1 MKRLILVRH
10 GQTEWNIERRY
21 QGQTDTQL
29 TDFGRSQMLQTVEML
44 SSRSVDQ
51 IFSSPLTRAKESAN
65 IVAQGLNLEVL
76 IEPRFKEMSL
86 GTWEGQ
92 SYVLGRQTN
101 EWFESAPHGGETGE
115 QFRGRIKDWLQDQEP
130 SDANSE
136 KTILIVV
143 HGLVVQVI
151 LSELLGEPFE
161 VWHRRPIRN
170 GAITSLL
177 RKDWG
182 WRLEKFNQ
190 ERLSGKR

>member
-21 QGQTDTQL
+21 QGQTDTRL
-29 TDFGRSQMLQTVEML
+29 TDFGRQQMLQSAQML
-44 SSRSVDQ
+44 TGSKIDH
-51 IFSSPLTRAKESAN
+51 IIASPLARAKESADL
-65 IVAQGLNLEVL
+65 VAESLQLEVM
-76 IEPRFKEMSL
+76 IEPRFVEMSL
-86 GTWEGQ
+86 GAWEGQ

-101 EWFESAPHGGETGE
+101 EWFESAPHGGETGGE
-115 QFRGRIKDWLQDQEP
+115 FRSRIEDWLQEQTK
-130 SDANSE
+130 SD
-136 KTILIVV
+136 KTVLIIV

-151 LSELLGEPFE
+151 LSQLLGEPFN

-190 ERLSGKR
+190 ETR

>member
-29 TDFGRSQMLQTVEML
+29 TDFGRQQMARSAHML
-44 SSRSVDQ
+44 ADSNIDQ
-51 IFSSPLTRAKESAN
+51 IIASPLARAKESAD
-65 IVAQGLNLEVL
+65 IVAQSLQLQVA
-76 IEPRFKEMSL
+76 IEPRFVEMSL
-86 GTWEGQ
+86 GAWEGK
-92 SYVLGRQTN
+92 SYVLGRKTE
-101 EWFESAPHGGETGE
+101 EWFETAPHGGETGAE
-115 QFRGRIKDWLQDQEP
+115 FRRRVGGWLQEQTHSHKNLEQ
-130 SDANSE
+130 
-136 KTILIVV
+136 TILIVV

-151 LSELLGEPFE
+151 LSELLAEPFD

-177 RKDWG
+177 KKDWG

-190 ERLSGKR
+190 EGGGGQ